1 MLESRPAEVEIRA
14 GEETPPLRLVLLPNR
29 ELKGIVRSAVG
40 PVVGANVTSWPT
52 DVPADR
58 LMTAH
63 TNESGHFAEI
73 IAPGAEQLDV
83 LVDAP
88 GFALK
93 FFHSHWEGERQM
105 LIPVRQDGGTL
116 TIDGIAAVD
125 AVIQHA
131 GATLPLIA
139 LSWRGGGRASTSGL
153 RTTIEMIDAGGYIV
167 CRAAD
172 RSGCVSGY
180 LPPFGALELRV
191 HEAKPRLI
199 PDGAYTRATEE
210 PSSVASTVELS
221 PSRRTHSP

>member
-1 MLESRPAEVEIRA
+1 MLESRPASVEIRA
-14 GEETPPLRLVLLPNR
+14 GEETPSMRIVLLPDR

-52 DVPADR
+52 DVTAES

-83 LVDAP
+83 LVNAP

-93 FFHSHWEGERQM
+93 FFHTHWEGDRLL

-131 GATLPLIA
+131 GATLPLLA
-139 LSWRGGGRASTSGL
+139 LTWWRPTSSTSRL
-153 RTTIEMIDAGGYIV
+153 RTTIRMTDAGTYTV

-180 LPPFGALELRV
+180 LPPFGTLELRV
-191 HEAKPRLI
+191 HE
-199 PDGAYTRATEE
+199 
-210 PSSVASTVELS
+210 
-221 PSRRTHSP
+221 H